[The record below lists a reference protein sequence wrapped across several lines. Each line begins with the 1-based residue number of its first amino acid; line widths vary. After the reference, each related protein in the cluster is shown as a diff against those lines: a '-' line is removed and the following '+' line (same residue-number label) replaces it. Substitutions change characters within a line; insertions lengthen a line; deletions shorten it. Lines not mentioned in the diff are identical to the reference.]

1 MPRIRTSKQLR
12 KQGWH
17 FKNSAQATPALPIPI
32 IAHSAVVI
40 SSSPARGQHRGR
52 TITILAERAPLRCRR
67 RCRKMEGRRQ
77 NQDARLPRPACA
89 SRDSNRDCPAWSVPP
104 IIVQPD
110 SGPIRTSIDTDSSV
124 PSRCKQC
131 VAAPEQCG
139 KNSRCPNASTRKSC
153 DHSPDGNSALTPD
166 LKYLLPPDSDRAH
179 AAPARACL
187 TALSDNAQ
195 GRTSA
200 RTDSQSAIS
209 ERTAGTLVRR
219 AAQSRLRGSESS
231 VRPPANSRATPR
243 CRGSTPDDLIP
254 QNSTQQ

>member
-1 MPRIRTSKQLR
+1 M
-12 KQGWH
+12 
-17 FKNSAQATPALPIPI
+17 
-32 IAHSAVVI
+32 
-40 SSSPARGQHRGR
+40 
-52 TITILAERAPLRCRR
+52 
-67 RCRKMEGRRQ
+67 
-77 NQDARLPRPACA
+77 
-89 SRDSNRDCPAWSVPP
+89 
-104 IIVQPD
+104 
-110 SGPIRTSIDTDSSV
+110 

-139 KNSRCPNASTRKSC
+139 KNSRCPNASTRKSGN
-153 DHSPDGNSALTPD
+153 HSPDGNSALTPD

-200 RTDSQSAIS
+200 RADSQSAIS

-219 AAQSRLRGSESS
+219 AARSRLRGSESS

-254 QNSTQQ
+254 QNSTRHCPCRRNNADGRPNRGRGPRTKDSRNAGSALPAASGACPGGRPAPTAGRRA